1 MWQFLRKLEIVLCIY
16 PKDIPPYH
24 KDMLHYAQS
33 SLICN
38 SQKLETTQ
46 MPLI

>member
-1 MWQFLRKLEIVLCIY
+1 
-16 PKDIPPYH
+16 
-24 KDMLHYAQS
+24 MLHYAQS

-46 MPLI
+46 MPLIWRMDAKNMVHLQKGILFSY